1 MATRKTAPRANAK
14 STVVDVEAIEVDAQ
28 QTHSAE
34 AESEDV
40 GARFTRA
47 FDDYMASLGV
57 SPTRR
62 AIVGFIVGMLVA
74 FGAGYLIGQVVSHLT
89 LAVLLVSGSMFLA
102 TLVFVIGIIIAA
114 LAGGFLGNTV
124 GAYIANGTAERHVSV
139 AKSWVTGLF
148 GRKPVTA

>member
-40 GARFTRA
+40 KARFMGA
-47 FDDYMASLGV
+47 FDDMMASFNV
-57 SPTRR
+57 SMTRR
-62 AIVGFIVGMLVA
+62 SIAGFIVGLVVA
-74 FGAGYLIGQVVSHLT
+74 CGAGYMLGSIVSSLT
-89 LAVLLVSGSMFLA
+89 LAVLLVSGSLFLA
-102 TLVFVIGIIIAA
+102 ALIGIIGFVLSA

-124 GAYIANGTAERHVSV
+124 GAYIANGAAERHVSA

-148 GRKPVTA
+148 GRKPVAA